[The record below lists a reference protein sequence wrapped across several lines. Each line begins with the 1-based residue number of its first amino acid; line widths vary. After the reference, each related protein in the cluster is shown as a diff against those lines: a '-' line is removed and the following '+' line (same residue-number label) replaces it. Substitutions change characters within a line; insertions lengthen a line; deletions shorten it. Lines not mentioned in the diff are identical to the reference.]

1 MREGNLKAG
10 GLAISLA
17 LATLALLGCGSGSGG
32 DQTTTGP
39 ALSAATA
46 GHLAKLSDRIATDL
60 DTGDTC
66 SAAHAADDL
75 DAAVQDAHLPPSL
88 RSGVGETTGRL
99 VDEVNCPPPPPPPE
113 PKKKKDEHGKKKDE
127 HGGDTKVPPGHVDS
141 GGLVPPGQAKLKG
154 EQG

>member
-60 DTGDTC
+60 DAGDTC
-66 SAAHAADDL
+66 SAAHTADDL

-88 RSGVGETTGRL
+88 RAGVGETTGRL
-99 VDEVNCPPPPPPPE
+99 VDAVNCPPPPPPPE
-113 PKKKKDEHGKKKDE
+113 PKKKKHEEHGKPKDE
-127 HGGDTKVPPGHVDS
+127 HGGETPPGHVES
-141 GGLVPPGQAKLKG
+141 GGLVPPGHAKLKG
-154 EQG
+154 E